1 MEVLY
6 YEKDNGECPTTQ
18 FLEGLPEKA
27 RGKVMGC
34 LTALG
39 ETRDGRLSG
48 GRTEVLSDWD
58 VCAVRVEYG
67 GVQYR
72 VFYFIPKGERRIVVL
87 NGYVKKTQKA
97 DAAECRRAATLRAA
111 YEQNRK
117 RSLQ

>member
-6 YEKDNGECPTTQ
+6 HEKDNGECPATE
-18 FLEGLPEKA
+18 FLGSIPEKA
-27 RGKVMGC
+27 RAKVMGY

-48 GRTEVLSDWD
+48 DRTEVLSDWD
-58 VCAVRVEYG
+58 VCALRVEYG

-87 NGYVKKTQKA
+87 NGYTKKTQKA
-97 DAAECRRAATLRAA
+97 DAAECRRAASLRAA
-111 YEQNRK
+111 YEQKHK

>member
-6 YEKDNGECPTTQ
+6 YEKDNGGCPTIE
-18 FLEGLPEKA
+18 FLESLPEKA
-27 RGKVMGC
+27 RSKLMGR

-48 GRTEVLSDWD
+48 DRTEVLSDWD
-58 VCAVRVEYG
+58 VNAVRVEYG
-67 GVQYR
+67 GAQYR

-87 NGYVKKTQKA
+87 HGYVKKTQKA
-97 DAAECRRAATLRAA
+97 DAGECRKAATLRAA
-111 YEQNRK
+111 YEQKRK